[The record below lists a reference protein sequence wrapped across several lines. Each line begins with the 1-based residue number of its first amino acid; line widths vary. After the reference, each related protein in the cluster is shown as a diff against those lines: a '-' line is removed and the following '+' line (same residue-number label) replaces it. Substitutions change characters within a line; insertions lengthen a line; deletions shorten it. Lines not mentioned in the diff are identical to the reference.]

1 MTLASPSTGKE
12 AQERGFAAWK
22 EGEPAPRDEFF
33 WLSQI
38 NKSTLILNSQEGLLD
53 ARLAPGYAR
62 GLKRVIAAASVPA
75 GSYRPRMYVRYEPLL
90 VKECGIEVTAMHAG
104 RSSQDM
110 HATFQRAMLR
120 DLAVRFARS
129 FNAARRALF
138 KLALENRDTIAP
150 CYTNGVA
157 AQPNSLG
164 HTWLGH
170 LCGLSRDF
178 EIFKGAW
185 SRLNLCP
192 MGTTVLNG
200 TSWPLNRRSM
210 AAYLGFDAPI
220 DNAYDAGQIAGTDVA
235 IESALMLVS
244 PLMHIVQFIQ
254 DVMVQYAQPHP
265 WILVSATYA
274 SSAMPQKRN
283 PGSLI
288 DVRRDANGVLG
299 SLQSIILR
307 AHNLTPGMYD
317 VKDIELNGELLRDA
331 GTVAAEFARVLGL
344 LKVDAKR
351 ALAELNLDWTASQ
364 ELADILMRR
373 FGIPFRLG
381 HHVASQMVTVA
392 RAGNLTP
399 LTFPYAEICR
409 IYKEVTADEPEDV
422 APAAFPLSE
431 AEFREALDPREIVA
445 HRATEGGPQ
454 PKELD
459 RLFSEM
465 GAAIAADEAWIEDKA
480 AKLAEA
486 ERRLETDF
494 EALAARA

>member
-12 AQERGFAAWK
+12 AQERSIITWK

-38 NKSTLILNSQEGLLD
+38 NKSTLILNSEQGLLD
-53 ARLAPGYAR
+53 AKLAPGYAR
-62 GLKRVIAAASVPA
+62 GLKRVIAEASTS
-75 GSYRPRMYVRYEPLL
+75 GSYRPRMYVRYEPLM
-90 VKECGIEVTAMHAG
+90 VKACGIEVTAMHAG

-120 DLAVRFARS
+120 DLAVRFAKN

-157 AQPNSLG
+157 AQPSSLG

-170 LCGLSRDF
+170 LSGLSRDF

-185 SRLNLCP
+185 GRLNRCP

-200 TSWPLNRRSM
+200 TSWPLDRRGM
-210 AAYLGFDAPI
+210 AAYLGFEGPI

-235 IESALMLVS
+235 VEAALMLVS

-254 DVMVQYAQPHP
+254 DVMVQYAQPRP

-299 SLQSIILR
+299 ALQSILWR
-307 AHNLTPGMYD
+307 AHDLTPGMYD
-317 VKDIELNGELLRDA
+317 AKDIELNGEILRDA
-331 GTVAAEFARVLGL
+331 GTVAAEFARVLPL

-351 ALAELNLDWTASQ
+351 ALEKLNLDWTASQ

-373 FGIPFRLG
+373 FAIPFRLG

-392 RAGNLTP
+392 RANEWTP
-399 LTFPYAEICR
+399 LTFPHAEICR
-409 IYKEVTADEPEDV
+409 IYKEVTAEEPAGGIPVE
-422 APAAFPLSE
+422 FPLSE
-431 AEFREALDPREIVA
+431 AEFREALDPRSIVA
-445 HRATEGGPQ
+445 NRATEGGPQ
-454 PKELD
+454 EKELS
-459 RLFSEM
+459 RLFAEM
-465 GAAIAADEAWIEDKA
+465 DAAIAADETWLEEKDAGLKS
-480 AKLAEA
+480 AEA
-486 ERRLETDF
+486 RLEADF
-494 EALAARA
+494 EALAAKP

>member
-12 AQERGFAAWK
+12 AQERSIITWK
-22 EGEPAPRDEFF
+22 AGESAPRDEFF

-38 NKSTLILNSQEGLLD
+38 NKSTLILNSEQGLLD
-53 ARLAPGYAR
+53 AKLAPGYAR
-62 GLKRVIAAASVPA
+62 GLKRVIAEASVS
-75 GSYRPRMYVRYEPLL
+75 GSYRPRMYVRYEPLM
-90 VKECGIEVTAMHAG
+90 VKACGIEVTAMHAG

-120 DLAVRFARS
+120 DLAVRFAKH

-138 KLALENRDTIAP
+138 KIALENRDTVAP

-157 AQPNSLG
+157 AQPSSLG

-170 LCGLSRDF
+170 LSGLSRDF

-185 SRLNLCP
+185 GRLNRCP

-200 TSWPLNRRSM
+200 TSWPLDRRGM
-210 AAYLGFDAPI
+210 AAYLGFDGPI
-220 DNAYDAGQIAGTDVA
+220 DNAYDAGQIAGTDVV

-254 DVMVQYAQPHP
+254 DVMVQYAQPRP

-299 SLQSIILR
+299 ALQSTLWR
-307 AHNLTPGMYD
+307 AHGLTPGMYD
-317 VKDIELNGELLRDA
+317 AKDIELNGEILRDA
-331 GTVAAEFARVLGL
+331 GTVAAEFARVLPL

-351 ALAELNLDWTASQ
+351 ALEELNLDWTASQ
-364 ELADILMRR
+364 EMADILMRR
-373 FGIPFRLG
+373 FKIPFRLG

-392 RAGNLTP
+392 RENAWTP
-399 LTFPYAEICR
+399 LTFPHAEICR
-409 IYKEVTADEPEDV
+409 IYKEVTAEEP
-422 APAAFPLSE
+422 AGGIPAEFPLSE
-431 AEFREALDPREIVA
+431 AEFREALDPRAIVA
-445 HRATEGGPQ
+445 NRATEGGPQ
-454 PKELD
+454 AKELD
-459 RLFSEM
+459 RLFAEM
-465 GAAIAADEAWIEDKA
+465 DATIAADEAWLD
-480 AKLAEA
+480 AKDAELKQAEA
-486 ERRLETDF
+486 RLEADF
-494 EALAARA
+494 EALAEKP

>member
-12 AQERGFAAWK
+12 AQERSIITWK
-22 EGEPAPRDEFF
+22 AGEPAPRDEFF

-38 NKSTLILNSQEGLLD
+38 NKSTLILNSAQGLLD
-53 ARLAPGYAR
+53 AELAPGYAR
-62 GLKRVIAAASVPA
+62 GLKRVIEEASTS
-75 GSYRPRMYVRYEPLL
+75 GSYRPRMYVRYEPLM
-90 VKECGIEVTAMHAG
+90 VKACGIEVTAMHAG

-120 DLAVRFARS
+120 DLAVRFAKNL
-129 FNAARRALF
+129 NAARRALF
-138 KLALENRDTIAP
+138 KIALENRDTIAP

-157 AQPNSLG
+157 AQPSSLG

-170 LCGLSRDF
+170 LSGLSRDF
-178 EIFKGAW
+178 EIFKSAW
-185 SRLNLCP
+185 GRLNRCP

-200 TSWPLNRRSM
+200 TSWPLDRRGM
-210 AAYLGFDAPI
+210 AAYLGFDGPI

-235 IESALMLVS
+235 IEAALMLVS
-244 PLMHIVQFIQ
+244 PLMHVVQFIQ
-254 DVMVQYAQPHP
+254 DVMVQYAQPRP

-299 SLQSIILR
+299 ALQSVLWR
-307 AHNLTPGMYD
+307 AHDLTPGMYD
-317 VKDIELNGELLRDA
+317 AKDIELNGEILRDA
-331 GTVAAEFARVLGL
+331 GTVAAEFARVLPL

-351 ALAELNLDWTASQ
+351 ALEELNLDWTASQ

-373 FGIPFRLG
+373 FAIPFRLG

-392 RAGNLTP
+392 RANKWTP
-399 LTFPYAEICR
+399 LTFPHAEICR
-409 IYKEVTADEPEDV
+409 IYKEVTAEET
-422 APAAFPLSE
+422 AGGIPAEFPLSE
-431 AEFREALDPREIVA
+431 AEFREALDPRAIVA
-445 HRATEGGPQ
+445 NRATEGGPQ
-454 PKELD
+454 PAELD

-465 GAAIAADEAWIEDKA
+465 DAAIAADEAWIEEKDAGLKS
-480 AKLAEA
+480 AEA
-486 ERRLETDF
+486 RLEADF
-494 EALAARA
+494 EALAAKP